1 MVLRVVAS
9 RSSSDGRR
17 GRGGPPLGLLG
28 LGVLIALV
36 AAYLSDCIPGLGA
49 GGSLGVPQAETK
61 SPAEA
66 DADAKKAEATE
77 AESKKTEDAGISIEV
92 KGEQCRQGA
101 GALAPCPEICA
112 ALDRT
117 NAAST
122 HVEVDASSGRHGIVE
137 DLRGCLQEAGFVDV
151 RVRSE

>member
-1 MVLRVVAS
+1 V
-9 RSSSDGRR
+9 
-17 GRGGPPLGLLG
+17 GLA
-28 LGVLIALV
+28 VIIALV

-61 SPAEA
+61 APAESEAPAA
-66 DADAKKAEATE
+66 DSETP
-77 AESKKTEDAGISIEV
+77 AESKAAEDAGISIAV

-122 HVEVDASSGRHGIVE
+122 HVEVDASSGRHGTVE
-137 DLRGCLQEAGFVDV
+137 SLRGCLQEAGFVDV